1 MSSSRSLYLI
11 IALAPLVGAILAG
24 LFGTGFLGR
33 QVSRRGAHLLTIAL
47 VAVSAIG
54 SVIVFKDVLNGHTFD
69 GTVYTWSIIGQTKL
83 EIGFLI
89 DPLSALMM
97 MVVTSVSLMVH
108 IYTIGYMSEDP
119 GYQRFFAYISL
130 FTFSMLMLVMSNN
143 MVQLFFGWEAVGLV
157 SYLLIGFWYTKPT
170 AIFANMKAFLVNR
183 VGDFGFVL
191 GIGLLFAYAGTMH
204 YADVFKQADKLA
216 ALTLP
221 GSNWMLITV
230 ACICLFIGAMGKS
243 AQVPLHAWLPDSME
257 CPTPISALIHAATMV
272 TAGIFMVA
280 RFSPLFELS
289 NTALSFIII
298 IGAIGALFLGILG
311 IIQTDIKRVVAYSTL
326 SQLGYMTVALGA
338 SAYSVAIFHLMTHAF
353 FKALLFLG
361 AGSVIIGMHHDQD
374 IRNMGGLR
382 KYMPIT
388 WITFLIGTLALVG
401 TPFFSGFYSKE
412 HIIEAAGAANVWGA
426 SFAYYSTLIGVFV
439 TSLYSFRVYFLVFHG
454 KERFAVDADHG
465 HAAAHAH
472 DDHAHCTHDHAHDHA
487 HDAQTKDAHDHDDHG
502 HHGGTPHESP
512 WVVTLP
518 LVLLA
523 IPSVII
529 GAIAAD
535 PLLFGGYFKSTIVI
549 LTQHPAMAALAE
561 EWHHVHGWVGYA
573 LHAFTSVA
581 FWLVVAG
588 AVVAWYC
595 YLINPR
601 VPAAIKSKLSGLN
614 YVLENKYFFD
624 WFYEQVLAR
633 GMRCL
638 GKGLWQH
645 GDRGLIDGV
654 LVNGSAKLVGAI
666 AAVSRKLQ
674 TGYIYHYAFAM
685 IIGLM
690 AAITYI
696 IFGSK

>member
-1 MSSSRSLYLI
+1 MSSSPNLYLL
-11 IALAPLVGAILAG
+11 IALAPLAGAILAG

-33 QVSRRGAHLLTIAL
+33 PIGRRASHVITILGVLVST
-47 VAVSAIG
+47 IG
-54 SVIVFKDVLNGHTFD
+54 SVVVLNDVLNGLRFD
-69 GTVYTWSIIGQTKL
+69 GAVYTWSLIGQTKL

-89 DPLSALMM
+89 DPLSAMM
-97 MVVTSVSLMVH
+97 MVVVTSVSLMVH
-108 IYTIGYMSEDP
+108 IYTIGYMADDP
-119 GYQRFFAYISL
+119 GYQRFFSYISL

-157 SYLLIGFWYTKPT
+157 SYLLIGFWYTRPT
-170 AIFANMKAFLVNR
+170 AIFANMKAFLINR

-191 GIGLLFAYAGTMH
+191 GIGLLFAYAGTMQ
-204 YADVFKQADKLA
+204 YAEVFAQADKLA

-221 GSNWMLITV
+221 GSDWMLLTV

-257 CPTPISALIHAATMV
+257 GPTPISALIHAATMV

-289 NTALSFIII
+289 DTALSFIIV

-311 IIQTDIKRVVAYSTL
+311 IIQNDIKRVVAYSTL

-388 WITFLIGTLALVG
+388 WITFLLGTLALVG

-426 SFAYYSTLIGVFV
+426 NFAYYATLIGVFV

-454 KERFAVDADHG
+454 KERFDTSDHG
-465 HAAAHAH
+465 HGHG
-472 DDHAHCTHDHAHDHA
+472 
-487 HDAQTKDAHDHDDHG
+487 HDAHGHDDHG
-502 HHGGTPHESP
+502 HHGGKPHESP

-523 IPSVII
+523 IPSVLI
-529 GAIAAD
+529 GAWVVD
-535 PLLFGGYFKSTIVI
+535 PMLFGKFFDGVI
-549 LTQHPAMAALAE
+549 KVLPQHPAMHELHE
-561 EWHHVHGWVGYA
+561 EWHGWVAFG
-573 LHAFTSVA
+573 LHAFQTVP

-588 AVVAWYC
+588 AVIAWYC
-595 YLINPR
+595 YLINPK
-601 VPAAIKSKLSGLN
+601 VPAKIQSSLSGINKL
-614 YVLENKYFFD
+614 LENKYYVD
-624 WFYEQVLAR
+624 WINEQIIAR
-633 GMRCL
+633 GARCL
-638 GKGLWQH
+638 GRGLWQT
-645 GDRGLIDGV
+645 GDRGIIDG
-654 LVNGSAKLVGAI
+654 LLINGSARVVGWVAAI
-666 AAVSRKLQ
+666 SRHLQ
-674 TGYIYHYAFAM
+674 SGFIYHYAFAM
-685 IIGLM
+685 IIGIM
-690 AAITYI
+690 ALVTFFVLIPQ
-696 IFGSK
+696 

>member
-1 MSSSRSLYLI
+1 MSSSLSLYLI

-33 QVSRRGAHLLTIAL
+33 QVSRRGSHLLTIIL

-54 SVIVFKDVLNGHTFD
+54 SAIVLKDVLNGHTFD

-97 MVVTSVSLMVH
+97 VIVTSVSLMVH

-204 YADVFKQADKLA
+204 YGEVFKQADKLA

-221 GSNWMLITV
+221 GSNWMLVTV

-257 CPTPISALIHAATMV
+257 GPTPISALIHAATMV

-289 NTALSFIII
+289 NTALSFIIV
-298 IGAIGALFLGILG
+298 IGSIGALFLGILG

-412 HIIEAAGAANVWGA
+412 HIIEAAASANVWGA
-426 SFAYYSTLIGVFV
+426 GFAHYATLIGVFV

-465 HAAAHAH
+465 HDHAHDAHAKDAHATDAHATDAHAH
-472 DDHAHCTHDHAHDHA
+472 DDHS
-487 HDAQTKDAHDHDDHG
+487 

-529 GAIAAD
+529 GAIAVD
-535 PLLFGGYFKSTIVI
+535 PLLFGGYFKNTIVV
-549 LTQHPAMAALAE
+549 LAKHPAMADLQAH
-561 EWHHVHGWVGYA
+561 WHGWLAYA
-573 LHAFTSVA
+573 LHAFTSLA

-588 AVVAWYC
+588 AVITWYC
-595 YLINPR
+595 YLINPK

-633 GMRCL
+633 GMRGL
-638 GKGLWQH
+638 GKGLWQQ
-645 GDRGLIDGV
+645 GDRGLIDGA

-685 IIGLM
+685 IIGLT

>member
-1 MSSSRSLYLI
+1 MSSSPNLYLL
-11 IALAPLVGAILAG
+11 IALAPLAGAILAG

-33 QVSRRGAHLLTIAL
+33 PIGRRASHVITIL
-47 VAVSAIG
+47 GVLISAIG
-54 SVIVFKDVLNGHTFD
+54 SVVVLADVLNGLRFD
-69 GTVYTWSIIGQTKL
+69 GAVYTWSLIGQTKL

-89 DPLSALMM
+89 DPLSAMM
-97 MVVTSVSLMVH
+97 MVVVTSVSLMVH
-108 IYTIGYMSEDP
+108 IYTIGYMADDP
-119 GYQRFFAYISL
+119 GYQRFFSYISL

-157 SYLLIGFWYTKPT
+157 SYLLIGFWYTRPT
-170 AIFANMKAFLVNR
+170 AIFANMKAFLINR

-204 YADVFKQADKLA
+204 YGEVFAQADKLA
-216 ALTLP
+216 TMTLP
-221 GSNWMLITV
+221 GSDWMLLTV

-257 CPTPISALIHAATMV
+257 GPTPISALIHAATMV

-289 NTALSFIII
+289 DVALSFIIV

-388 WITFLIGTLALVG
+388 WITFLLGTLALVG

-412 HIIEAAGAANVWGA
+412 NIIEAAGHATVWGA
-426 SFAYYSTLIGVFV
+426 SFAYYAVLIGVFV

-454 KERFAVDADHG
+454 KERFDTSDHG
-465 HAAAHAH
+465 HG
-472 DDHAHCTHDHAHDHA
+472 
-487 HDAQTKDAHDHDDHG
+487 HDAHGHDDHG
-502 HHGGTPHESP
+502 HDDHGHGHHGGKPHESP

-523 IPSVII
+523 IPSVLI
-529 GAIAAD
+529 GAWAVD
-535 PLLFGGYFKSTIVI
+535 PMLFGKFFDGAIKV
-549 LTQHPAMAALAE
+549 LPLQHPAMHVLSE
-561 EWHHVHGWVGYA
+561 EWHGWVAYG
-573 LHAFTSVA
+573 LHAFRTLP

-588 AVVAWYC
+588 FVIAWYC
-595 YLINPR
+595 YLINPK
-601 VPAAIKSKLSGLN
+601 VPAAIKSRLSFVN
-614 YVLENKYFFD
+614 KVLENKYYVD
-624 WFYEQVLAR
+624 WVNEQVIAR

-638 GKGLWQH
+638 GRGLWQT
-645 GDRGLIDGV
+645 GDRGIIDG
-654 LVNGSAKLVGAI
+654 LLINGSARLVGWV
-666 AAVSRKLQ
+666 AAVSRHLQ
-674 TGYIYHYAFAM
+674 SGFIYHYAFAM
-685 IIGLM
+685 IIGVM
-690 AAITYI
+690 ALVTFFVLIPQ
-696 IFGSK
+696 

>member
-1 MSSSRSLYLI
+1 MSSSPNLYLL
-11 IALAPLVGAILAG
+11 IALAPLAGAILAG

-33 QVSRRGAHLLTIAL
+33 PIGRRASHMITIL
-47 VAVSAIG
+47 GVLISTIG
-54 SVIVFKDVLNGHTFD
+54 SVVVLNDVLNGLRFD
-69 GTVYTWSIIGQTKL
+69 GAVYTWSLIGQTKL

-89 DPLSALMM
+89 DPLSAMM
-97 MVVTSVSLMVH
+97 MVVVTSVSLMVH
-108 IYTIGYMSEDP
+108 IYTIGYMADDP
-119 GYQRFFAYISL
+119 GYQRFFSYISL

-157 SYLLIGFWYTKPT
+157 SYLLIGFWYTRPT
-170 AIFANMKAFLVNR
+170 AIFANMKAFLINR

-191 GIGLLFAYAGTMH
+191 GIGLLFAYAGTMN
-204 YADVFKQADKLA
+204 YGEVFGQADKLA

-221 GSNWMLITV
+221 GSDWMLLTV

-257 CPTPISALIHAATMV
+257 GPTPISALIHAATMV

-289 NTALSFIII
+289 NTALSFIIV

-311 IIQTDIKRVVAYSTL
+311 IIQNDIKRVVAYSTL

-388 WITFLIGTLALVG
+388 WLTFLLGTLALVG

-454 KERFAVDADHG
+454 KERFDTTGHG
-465 HAAAHAH
+465 HGH
-472 DDHAHCTHDHAHDHA
+472 DDHHHAADV
-487 HDAQTKDAHDHDDHG
+487 DQEPDGHG
-502 HHGGTPHESP
+502 HHGTPHESP

-523 IPSVII
+523 IPSVLI
-529 GAIAAD
+529 GAWVVD
-535 PLLFGGYFKSTIVI
+535 PMLFGKFFDGVI
-549 LTQHPAMAALAE
+549 KVLPQHPAMHELHE
-561 EWHHVHGWVGYA
+561 EWHGWVAFG
-573 LHAFTSVA
+573 LHAFQTVP

-588 AVVAWYC
+588 AVIAWYC
-595 YLINPR
+595 YLINPK
-601 VPAAIKSKLSGLN
+601 VPAKIQSSLSGIN
-614 YVLENKYFFD
+614 KVLENKYYVD
-624 WFYEQVLAR
+624 WVNEQIIAR

-638 GKGLWQH
+638 GRGLWQT
-645 GDRGLIDGV
+645 GDRGIIDG
-654 LVNGSAKLVGAI
+654 LLINGSARVVGWVAAI
-666 AAVSRKLQ
+666 SRHLQ
-674 TGYIYHYAFAM
+674 SGFIYHYAFAM
-685 IIGLM
+685 IIGIM
-690 AAITYI
+690 ALVTFFVLIPQ
-696 IFGSK
+696 

>member
-1 MSSSRSLYLI
+1 MSSSPNLYLL
-11 IALAPLVGAILAG
+11 IALAPLAGAILAG

-33 QVSRRGAHLLTIAL
+33 PIGRRASHVITIL
-47 VAVSAIG
+47 GVLISAIG
-54 SVIVFKDVLNGHTFD
+54 SVVVLGDVLNGLRFD
-69 GTVYTWSIIGQTKL
+69 GAVYTWSLIGQTKL

-89 DPLSALMM
+89 DPLSAMM
-97 MVVTSVSLMVH
+97 MVVVTSVSLMVH
-108 IYTIGYMSEDP
+108 IYTIGYMADDP
-119 GYQRFFAYISL
+119 GYQRFFSYISL

-157 SYLLIGFWYTKPT
+157 SYLLIGFWYTRPT
-170 AIFANMKAFLVNR
+170 AIFANMKAFLINR

-204 YADVFKQADKLA
+204 YGEVFAQADKLA
-216 ALTLP
+216 AMTLP
-221 GSNWMLITV
+221 GSDWMLLTV

-257 CPTPISALIHAATMV
+257 GPTPISALIHAATMV

-289 NTALSFIII
+289 DVALSFIIV

-388 WITFLIGTLALVG
+388 WITFLLGTLALVG

-412 HIIEAAGAANVWGA
+412 NIIEAAGQANVWGA
-426 SFAYYSTLIGVFV
+426 SFAYYAVLIGVFV

-454 KERFAVDADHG
+454 KERFDTSDHG
-465 HAAAHAH
+465 HG
-472 DDHAHCTHDHAHDHA
+472 
-487 HDAQTKDAHDHDDHG
+487 HDAHGHGHDDHG
-502 HHGGTPHESP
+502 HDDHGHGHHGGKPHESP

-518 LVLLA
+518 LILLA
-523 IPSVII
+523 IPSVFV
-529 GAIAAD
+529 GAWAVD
-535 PLLFGGYFKSTIVI
+535 PMLFGKFFDGVI
-549 LTQHPAMAALAE
+549 KVLPQQHPAMHVLSE
-561 EWHHVHGWVGYA
+561 EWHGWVAYG
-573 LHAFTSVA
+573 LHAFQTLP

-588 AVVAWYC
+588 FVISWYC
-595 YLINPR
+595 YLINPK
-601 VPAAIKSKLSGLN
+601 VPAAIKANLSGVN
-614 YVLENKYFFD
+614 KILENKYYVD
-624 WFYEQVLAR
+624 WVNEQIIAR
-633 GMRCL
+633 GLRCL
-638 GKGLWQH
+638 GRGLWQT
-645 GDRGLIDGV
+645 GDRGIIDGI
-654 LVNGSAKLVGAI
+654 LINGSARVVGWVAAI
-666 AAVSRKLQ
+666 SRHLQ
-674 TGYIYHYAFAM
+674 SGFIYHYAFAM
-685 IIGLM
+685 IIGVM
-690 AAITYI
+690 ALVTFFVLIPQ
-696 IFGSK
+696 

>member
-1 MSSSRSLYLI
+1 MSSSPNLYLL
-11 IALAPLVGAILAG
+11 IALAPLAGAILAG

-33 QVSRRGAHLLTIAL
+33 PIGRRASHVITIL
-47 VAVSAIG
+47 GVLISAIG
-54 SVIVFKDVLNGHTFD
+54 SVVVLGDVLNGLRFD
-69 GTVYTWSIIGQTKL
+69 GAVYTWSLIGQTKL

-89 DPLSALMM
+89 DPLSAMM
-97 MVVTSVSLMVH
+97 MVVVTSVSLMVH
-108 IYTIGYMSEDP
+108 IYTIGYMADDP
-119 GYQRFFAYISL
+119 GYQRFFSYISL

-157 SYLLIGFWYTKPT
+157 SYLLIGFWYTRPT
-170 AIFANMKAFLVNR
+170 AIFANMKAFLINR

-204 YADVFKQADKLA
+204 YGEVFAQADKLSK
-216 ALTLP
+216 LTLP
-221 GSNWMLITV
+221 GSDWMLLTV

-257 CPTPISALIHAATMV
+257 GPTPISALIHAATMV

-289 NTALSFIII
+289 DTALSFIIV

-311 IIQTDIKRVVAYSTL
+311 IIQNDIKRVVAYSTL

-388 WITFLIGTLALVG
+388 WITFLLGTLALVG

-412 HIIEAAGAANVWGA
+412 HIIEAAGAAHVWGA
-426 SFAYYSTLIGVFV
+426 SFAYYATLIGVFV

-454 KERFAVDADHG
+454 KERFDTSDHG
-465 HAAAHAH
+465 HGHG
-472 DDHAHCTHDHAHDHA
+472 
-487 HDAQTKDAHDHDDHG
+487 HDAHGHDDHG
-502 HHGGTPHESP
+502 HDDHGHGHHGGKPHESP

-518 LVLLA
+518 LILLA
-523 IPSVII
+523 IPSVLI
-529 GAIAAD
+529 GAWAVD
-535 PLLFGGYFKSTIVI
+535 PMLFGKFFNGVI
-549 LTQHPAMAALAE
+549 TVLPQHPAMHELHE
-561 EWHHVHGWVGYA
+561 EWHGWVAFG
-573 LHAFTSVA
+573 LHAFQTLP

-588 AVVAWYC
+588 AVIAWYC
-595 YLINPR
+595 YLINPK
-601 VPAAIKSKLSGLN
+601 VPAAIKSSLSGVN
-614 YVLENKYFFD
+614 KVLENKYYVD
-624 WFYEQVLAR
+624 WVNEQIIAR
-633 GMRCL
+633 GLRCL
-638 GKGLWQH
+638 GRGLWQT
-645 GDRGLIDGV
+645 GDRGIIDGF
-654 LVNGSAKLVGAI
+654 LINGSARVVGWVSAI
-666 AAVSRKLQ
+666 SRHLQ
-674 TGYIYHYAFAM
+674 SGFIYHYAFAM
-685 IIGLM
+685 IIGIM
-690 AAITYI
+690 ALVTFFVLIPQ
-696 IFGSK
+696 

>member
-1 MSSSRSLYLI
+1 MSSSPNLYLL
-11 IALAPLVGAILAG
+11 IALAPLAGAILAG

-33 QVSRRGAHLLTIAL
+33 PIGRRASHVITIL
-47 VAVSAIG
+47 GVLISAIG
-54 SVIVFKDVLNGHTFD
+54 SVVVLGDVLNGLRFD
-69 GTVYTWSIIGQTKL
+69 GAVYTWSLIGQTKL

-89 DPLSALMM
+89 DPLSAMM
-97 MVVTSVSLMVH
+97 MVVVTSVSLMVH
-108 IYTIGYMSEDP
+108 IYTIGYMADDP
-119 GYQRFFAYISL
+119 GYQRFFSYISL

-157 SYLLIGFWYTKPT
+157 SYLLIGFWYTRPT
-170 AIFANMKAFLVNR
+170 AIFANMKAFLINR

-204 YADVFKQADKLA
+204 YGEVFAQADKLA
-216 ALTLP
+216 TLTLP
-221 GSNWMLITV
+221 GSDWMLLTV

-257 CPTPISALIHAATMV
+257 GPTPISALIHAATMV

-289 NTALSFIII
+289 DVALSFIIV

-388 WITFLIGTLALVG
+388 WITFLLGTLALVG

-412 HIIEAAGAANVWGA
+412 HIIEAAGAAHVWGA
-426 SFAYYSTLIGVFV
+426 SFAYYATLIGVFV

-454 KERFAVDADHG
+454 KERFDTSDHG
-465 HAAAHAH
+465 HGHGHDAHGH
-472 DDHAHCTHDHAHDHA
+472 DDHG
-487 HDAQTKDAHDHDDHG
+487 HDDHG
-502 HHGGTPHESP
+502 HHGGKPHESP

-518 LVLLA
+518 LILLA
-523 IPSVII
+523 IPSVLV
-529 GAIAAD
+529 GAWAVD
-535 PLLFGGYFKSTIVI
+535 PMLFGKFFNGVI
-549 LTQHPAMAALAE
+549 TVLPQHPAMHELHE
-561 EWHHVHGWVGYA
+561 EWHGWVAFG
-573 LHAFTSVA
+573 LHAFQTLP

-588 AVVAWYC
+588 AVIAWYC
-595 YLINPR
+595 YLINPK
-601 VPAAIKSKLSGLN
+601 VPAAIKSSLSGVN
-614 YVLENKYFFD
+614 KVLENKYYVD
-624 WFYEQVLAR
+624 WVNEQIIAR
-633 GMRCL
+633 GLRCL
-638 GKGLWQH
+638 GRGLWQT
-645 GDRGLIDGV
+645 GDRGIIDGF
-654 LVNGSAKLVGAI
+654 LINGSARVVGWV
-666 AAVSRKLQ
+666 AAVSRHLQ
-674 TGYIYHYAFAM
+674 SGFIYHYAFAM
-685 IIGLM
+685 IIGIM
-690 AAITYI
+690 ALVTFFVLIPQ
-696 IFGSK
+696 